1 MIPLKNT
8 NIFQNLLEEFN
19 YKMQRVKLKEQF
31 EKILVQVKI
40 PLEQFDSCWK
50 LFDERKINE
59 LSQIPTPEY
68 KPLFDKLLEEIL
80 SKTSTKKGDF
90 NETPKEEFNLK

>member
-59 LSQIPTPEY
+59 LSQIPNPEY

-80 SKTSTKKGDF
+80 
-90 NETPKEEFNLK
+90 